1 MPTNI
6 KQIEFLARAIVNRLE
21 DRGLV
26 EFGDA
31 EIGIQ
36 IVTRTLEDNF
46 QAYDSIEA
54 EARGRLAKTMGENF
68 VITRSGEERLIGW
81 RNTLLRDENGS
92 VIGTFSAGA
101 DITERHRAVEALRT
115 AEERTRFAL
124 EAADQ
129 ALYRAKEDGRN
140 RIRT

>member
-46 QAYDSIEA
+46 QAYDSIEM
-54 EARGRLAKTMGENF
+54 EARGRLAKTIGEREPSDSEVADEMMRVATERNF
-68 VITRSGEERLIGW
+68 VL
-81 RNTLLRDENGS
+81 
-92 VIGTFSAGA
+92 
-101 DITERHRAVEALRT
+101 
-115 AEERTRFAL
+115 
-124 EAADQ
+124 
-129 ALYRAKEDGRN
+129 
-140 RIRT
+140 

>member
-6 KQIEFLARAIVNRLE
+6 RQVEFLARAIVNRLE

-46 QAYDSIEA
+46 RAYDSIEH
-54 EARGRLAKTMGENF
+54 EARGRLAKTMSREPSDEELTREMERVAAERNF
-68 VITRSGEERLIGW
+68 VL
-81 RNTLLRDENGS
+81 
-92 VIGTFSAGA
+92 
-101 DITERHRAVEALRT
+101 
-115 AEERTRFAL
+115 
-124 EAADQ
+124 
-129 ALYRAKEDGRN
+129 
-140 RIRT
+140 

>member
-46 QAYDSIEA
+46 QAYDSIEM
-54 EARGRLAKTMGENF
+54 EARARLVKTIGEREPSVN
-68 VITRSGEERLIGW
+68 ELADEM
-81 RNTLLRDENGS
+81 LR
-92 VIGTFSAGA
+92 VA
-101 DITERHRAVEALRT
+101 TERNFIL
-115 AEERTRFAL
+115 
-124 EAADQ
+124 
-129 ALYRAKEDGRN
+129 
-140 RIRT
+140 

>member
-31 EIGIQ
+31 EIGIS

-46 QAYDSIEA
+46 SAYDSIEM
-54 EARGRLAKTMGENF
+54 EARGRLAKTLGEREPSDSEVADEMARVATERNF
-68 VITRSGEERLIGW
+68 VL
-81 RNTLLRDENGS
+81 
-92 VIGTFSAGA
+92 
-101 DITERHRAVEALRT
+101 
-115 AEERTRFAL
+115 
-124 EAADQ
+124 
-129 ALYRAKEDGRN
+129 
-140 RIRT
+140 

>member
-46 QAYDSIEA
+46 QAYDSIEM
-54 EARGRLAKTMGENF
+54 EARGRLAKTIGEREPSDSE
-68 VITRSGEERLIGW
+68 VA
-81 RNTLLRDENGS
+81 DEM
-92 VIGTFSAGA
+92 VRVA
-101 DITERHRAVEALRT
+101 TERSFVL
-115 AEERTRFAL
+115 
-124 EAADQ
+124 
-129 ALYRAKEDGRN
+129 
-140 RIRT
+140 

>member
-1 MPTNI
+1 MATNI

-46 QAYDSIEA
+46 QAYDTIEH
-54 EARGRLAKTMGENF
+54 EARARLAKSIGDREPSEAELTEEMGR
-68 VITRSGEERLIGW
+68 VAAERNIVL
-81 RNTLLRDENGS
+81 
-92 VIGTFSAGA
+92 
-101 DITERHRAVEALRT
+101 
-115 AEERTRFAL
+115 
-124 EAADQ
+124 
-129 ALYRAKEDGRN
+129 
-140 RIRT
+140 